1 MTLTPPLNDEL
12 RLLLFLFKSCHGQ
25 AEPSEVVFGRHRVHH
40 LPGLPSFWL
49 KATFLSVYVC
59 LTWVLFFWVRSSWTR
74 DLLGSARILLPMGG
88 NKESGV
94 LPMLLLK
101 KILLTKYIN
110 QMKKKNELEGGI
122 REKDGAIQGSDQ
134 RHNKPS
140 GWIWTAVENRTERL
154 TAVVEEGFTKQR
166 RRDVKKY

>member
-1 MTLTPPLNDEL
+1 
-12 RLLLFLFKSCHGQ
+12 
-25 AEPSEVVFGRHRVHH
+25 
-40 LPGLPSFWL
+40 
-49 KATFLSVYVC
+49 
-59 LTWVLFFWVRSSWTR
+59 
-74 DLLGSARILLPMGG
+74 MGG

-140 GWIWTAVENRTERL
+140 G
-154 TAVVEEGFTKQR
+154 
-166 RRDVKKY
+166 